1 MRRMYKDGEF
11 CRRISDAYF
20 TSKGRLIMFTYK
32 TNGTC
37 STQIDLEI
45 QDGVIT
51 YCKFTRG
58 CKGNTEGL
66 ARSVIGR
73 KADEIAELLQG
84 IECRGNTSCPD
95 QLSKAIKAYHD

>member
-1 MRRMYKDGEF
+1 
-11 CRRISDAYF
+11 
-20 TSKGRLIMFTYK
+20 MFTYQCK
-32 TNGTC
+32 GTC

-45 QDGVIT
+45 QDGIIT

-66 ARSVIGR
+66 SRAIIGQ
-73 KADEIAELLQG
+73 KADEVAARLEG

-95 QLSKAIKAYHD
+95 QLSKAIRAYHE

>member
-1 MRRMYKDGEF
+1 MRRMYKNGEI
-11 CRRISDAYF
+11 CRCICDVNLLRKEAEN
-20 TSKGRLIMFTYK
+20 MFTYK

-73 KADEIAELLQG
+73 KADEIAEILAG

>member
-1 MRRMYKDGEF
+1 
-11 CRRISDAYF
+11 
-20 TSKGRLIMFTYK
+20 MFTYK

-51 YCKFTRG
+51 FCKFTRG

-66 ARSVIGR
+66 ARAVIGQ
-73 KADEIAELLQG
+73 KADEIAAKLEG

-95 QLSKAIKAYHD
+95 QLAKAIRAYQE